1 MKFSSAQ
8 PECYLDN
15 LTETY
20 LAFSHPDI
28 DSGTQGNFG
37 MSSPQ
42 LISSWP
48 YQLSALLE
56 QFLNQHVL

>member
-1 MKFSSAQ
+1 MKFSPAQ

-28 DSGTQGNFG
+28 DSGTQGILACPHHSLSPAGPTSSQHCLSNF
-37 MSSPQ
+37 
-42 LISSWP
+42 
-48 YQLSALLE
+48 
-56 QFLNQHVL
+56 